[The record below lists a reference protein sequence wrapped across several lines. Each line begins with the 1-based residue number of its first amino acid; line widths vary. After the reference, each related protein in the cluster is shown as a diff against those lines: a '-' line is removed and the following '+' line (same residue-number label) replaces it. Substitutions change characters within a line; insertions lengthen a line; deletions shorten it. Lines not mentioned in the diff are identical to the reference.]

1 MGRPIESREA
11 TMRQTRTTERIKLYA
26 VFGLALILVLVVCV
40 RFIHKKGPSAE
51 GPGPGEVSASPLD
64 LSRWEFEPSG
74 EDQPKAVVAQDAVRN
89 PARDIFSPCGEL
101 ARAASQP
108 LGIDEPGLA
117 ASLTLRGVVAGGDKP
132 VALINDQFVRTG
144 DRIGKHSVLRIGE
157 KDVLLD
163 SGIQT
168 YRLKIRKDHETKE

>member
-1 MGRPIESREA
+1 
-11 TMRQTRTTERIKLYA
+11 
-26 VFGLALILVLVVCV
+26 
-40 RFIHKKGPSAE
+40 
-51 GPGPGEVSASPLD
+51 
-64 LSRWEFEPSG
+64 
-74 EDQPKAVVAQDAVRN
+74 
-89 PARDIFSPCGEL
+89 
-101 ARAASQP
+101 

-157 KDVLLD
+157 KDVLLG